1 MNSRNQFLLIFG
13 ILAGIFSIAGVVFN
27 WDFFMNNSR
36 ARFFVNLFGRE
47 GARLFYI
54 VLGVVVILL
63 SFGASTLGR

>member
-13 ILAGIFSIAGVVFN
+13 ILAGIFSIAGGIFN

-36 ARFFVNLFGRE
+36 ARFFVDIFGRD

-54 VLGVVVILL
+54 VLGVVVIFL

>member
-13 ILAGIFSIAGVVFN
+13 ILAGIFSIAGGIFN

-36 ARFFVNLFGRE
+36 ARFFVDIFGRD